1 MNKLL
6 LCMLTWGMMITP
18 VQAYYRVDC
27 NGYDSNTSAW
37 VYGECTNASFDGYDS
52 ETSEY
57 VYGTCSFGGSLDAY
71 NSETSDWVYGD
82 CEGE

>member
-1 MNKLL
+1 MLSQETKRYVMNKLL

-27 NGYDSNTSAW
+27 NGYDSN
-37 VYGECTNASFDGYDS
+37 
-52 ETSEY
+52 
-57 VYGTCSFGGSLDAY
+57 GTCSFGGSLDAY
-71 NSETSDWVYGD
+71 NSETNDWVYGD

>member
-27 NGYDSNTSAW
+27 NGYDSNNTTDNDINNR
-37 VYGECTNASFDGYDS
+37 YILQNRI
-52 ETSEY
+52 
-57 VYGTCSFGGSLDAY
+57 
-71 NSETSDWVYGD
+71 
-82 CEGE
+82 